1 MLRGSRPGERR
12 GGRKRGTPH
21 RRTILRDRILSIG
34 LDHPAASQRA
44 FLVKLVKDRKLPA
57 DTRMAVAPKCFPPKR
72 TRSLRTGRPRALGGS
87 RTTIAQEALATVGSA
102 VASKGSPA
110 VVPAIRDWTP
120 QALDA
125 LFGVVQ
131 DATANPKARSKAA
144 LKIAEFLLPKAG
156 KKAKVIPDEYGFS
169 INPNLA
175 GAYRDIR
182 LELRALQSTRKIPAI
197 AAKIKKLEARSAAII
212 RLLQVPYPT
221 KYGEREAANDV
232 ERLIELALLPGN
244 GTALTEA
251 QNVEEAH
258 LRARLDVFNASPES
272 LARRRRAAL
281 EKADRRF
288 RMYRLDGDFLSRKER
303 HELNLLRRLYPAE
316 PNQSLSPLE
325 DDEFETRRDHPFAHE
340 LPAPD
345 GNFYPRHSKLR
356 PAAPKEDAEK
366 AHLAANPELLGEAT
380 IRELE
385 ERRAVGFQLTAS
397 EEEELRDLRER
408 YPEYAA
414 GLDLMDL
421 QYLYHW
427 RREFEIARKAGLDI
441 DAIYEQAEVC
451 CLRLRDPSKFIHE
464 WQARRYL
471 RDRRGK
477 AAGAARRE
485 P

>member
-87 RTTIAQEALATVGSA
+87 RTTIAHEALATVGSA

-182 LELRALQSTRKIPAI
+182 LELRALQSTRKIP
-197 AAKIKKLEARSAAII
+197 SA
-212 RLLQVPYPT
+212 
-221 KYGEREAANDV
+221 
-232 ERLIELALLPGN
+232 
-244 GTALTEA
+244 
-251 QNVEEAH
+251 
-258 LRARLDVFNASPES
+258 
-272 LARRRRAAL
+272 
-281 EKADRRF
+281 
-288 RMYRLDGDFLSRKER
+288 SRGQ
-303 HELNLLRRLYPAE
+303 HYWIY
-316 PNQSLSPLE
+316 QS
-325 DDEFETRRDHPFAHE
+325 
-340 LPAPD
+340 
-345 GNFYPRHSKLR
+345 
-356 PAAPKEDAEK
+356 
-366 AHLAANPELLGEAT
+366 
-380 IRELE
+380 
-385 ERRAVGFQLTAS
+385 
-397 EEEELRDLRER
+397 
-408 YPEYAA
+408 
-414 GLDLMDL
+414 
-421 QYLYHW
+421 
-427 RREFEIARKAGLDI
+427 
-441 DAIYEQAEVC
+441 
-451 CLRLRDPSKFIHE
+451 
-464 WQARRYL
+464 
-471 RDRRGK
+471 
-477 AAGAARRE
+477 
-485 P
+485 